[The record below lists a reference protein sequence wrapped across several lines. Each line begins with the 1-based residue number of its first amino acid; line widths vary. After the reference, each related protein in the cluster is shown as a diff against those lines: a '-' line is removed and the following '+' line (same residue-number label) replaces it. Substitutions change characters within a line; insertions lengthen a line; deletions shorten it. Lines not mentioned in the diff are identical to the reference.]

1 MIVALA
7 ALVAAQAAADAAR
20 ARKTLEEGLVPVT
33 AQELL
38 QRASR
43 DEVEVV
49 RLLLEAGVRPDAVQP
64 AGWRAGWTALH
75 HAARRLDGKTLALL
89 LNAGAPVNAQ
99 AKDGDTALCV
109 AVGEGYPSNVADL
122 LAARADATLVC
133 REGRTA
139 LHEATG
145 RAGEPRPSALLV
157 ALKDPEPGVRKV
169 AAAAFRSMEA
179 PPRGAIGALVEMLRD
194 TNAELRAEAAFGL
207 MGFHSPPAREA
218 VPALSNSFAQDSDRQ
233 VRVNAARALGLMG
246 PVARDAVP
254 ALRAGLHDADER
266 VRDVAAEALQA
277 IEPRR

>member
-20 ARKTLEEGLVPVT
+20 ARKTLEERLVPVT

-38 QRASR
+38 QQASR
-43 DEVEVV
+43 EEVEVV
-49 RLLLEAGVRPDAVQP
+49 RLLLEAGVRPDAVEP

-75 HAARRLDGKTLALL
+75 HAARRQDGKTLALL

-139 LHEATG
+139 LHEATE

-179 PPRGAIGALVEMLRD
+179 PP
-194 TNAELRAEAAFGL
+194 EAQSARSWRRFATRTPRSGPR
-207 MGFHSPPAREA
+207 PP
-218 VPALSNSFAQDSDRQ
+218 S
-233 VRVNAARALGLMG
+233 G
-246 PVARDAVP
+246 
-254 ALRAGLHDADER
+254 
-266 VRDVAAEALQA
+266 
-277 IEPRR
+277 